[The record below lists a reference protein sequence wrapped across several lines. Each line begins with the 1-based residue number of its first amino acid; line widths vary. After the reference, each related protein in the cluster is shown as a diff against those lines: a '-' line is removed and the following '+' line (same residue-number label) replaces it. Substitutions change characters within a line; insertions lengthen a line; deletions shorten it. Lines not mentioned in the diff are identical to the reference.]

1 MTKKTRG
8 SKFHA
13 LLRKSDKGQ
22 KDTAD
27 PLALIYRKI
36 LTELDIAPLGWSK
49 LLSDYTHKYRD
60 IIGRRKVS
68 DYQGNLTQAVTSD
81 RMSWRNFHRVLM
93 IHQAFKVELCIKFH
107 WRNPK
112 GDVVVT
118 EHVLEL
124 KSEHD
129 DDRNESDKE

>member
-1 MTKKTRG
+1 MSRSRG
-8 SKFHA
+8 TKFHT
-13 LLRKSDKGQ
+13 LLRKPDKGQ

-36 LTELDIAPLGWSK
+36 LTDLEIAPLRWSK
-49 LLSDYTHKYRD
+49 LLSDYCHKYRD

-68 DYQGNLTQAVTSD
+68 DYQGNLTQAVTGD
-81 RMSWRNFHRVLM
+81 RMSWRNFQRVLM

-112 GDVVVT
+112 GEVKIT
-118 EHVLEL
+118 EHTLEI

-129 DDRNESDKE
+129 DDRNNSDK